1 MSDVRDLLRLTSELA
16 ADFVDSLD
24 ERAVLPPVDVPALRA
39 ALGGPL
45 PEEPIDPA
53 TVIAEL
59 AADADPGLAATPSG
73 RWFGFVM
80 GGSVPAALAAD
91 WLTSAWDQNAG
102 LFGPAPAAAIV
113 EEVSG
118 EWLREL
124 FGLPQ
129 GVSFAFVTGCQMAHV
144 TALAAAR
151 HHVLREAGWDV
162 NEGGLFGAPPIRVL
176 AGAKRHGTLDR
187 ALRLLGFGTGSIVEV
202 AADDQGRM
210 RPDDLLARLADGTGP
225 TIVCAQVG
233 EVNTGSCDDLER
245 IADVSEQAGAWLHVD
260 GAFGLWAA
268 ATPGLRYLV
277 AGVERADSWA
287 TDAHKWLNVPYD
299 SGLAFCRHPDSHR
312 AAMSARASYLVHAE
326 GDDRDELD
334 WNPEHSRRARGFA
347 VYAAIRSLGRAGIVE
362 LVERNCA
369 QARRFAEELGRLPG
383 AEILNEVVLNQVLLR
398 FETDERTQA
407 VLKSVQDSGDTWL
420 GGTTWADRAAIRI
433 SVSNWQ
439 TSDED
444 VALAV
449 RAFEAAAYEA
459 LTQ

>member
-1 MSDVRDLLRLTSELA
+1 MPAKWTGDADWSPLYAGQSAGLVHDIKPAAEIRERPRLRDRGRLVGPRARSYGRRVSDVRDLLRLTSELA

-176 AGAKRHGTLDR
+176 ADLPTFGDFVDFIGLPEVQELEQRYKVIDKEAKT
-187 ALRLLGFGTGSIVEV
+187 
-202 AADDQGRM
+202 
-210 RPDDLLARLADGTGP
+210 
-225 TIVCAQVG
+225 
-233 EVNTGSCDDLER
+233 
-245 IADVSEQAGAWLHVD
+245 
-260 GAFGLWAA
+260 
-268 ATPGLRYLV
+268 
-277 AGVERADSWA
+277 
-287 TDAHKWLNVPYD
+287 
-299 SGLAFCRHPDSHR
+299 
-312 AAMSARASYLVHAE
+312 
-326 GDDRDELD
+326 
-334 WNPEHSRRARGFA
+334 
-347 VYAAIRSLGRAGIVE
+347 
-362 LVERNCA
+362 
-369 QARRFAEELGRLPG
+369 
-383 AEILNEVVLNQVLLR
+383 
-398 FETDERTQA
+398 
-407 VLKSVQDSGDTWL
+407 
-420 GGTTWADRAAIRI
+420 
-433 SVSNWQ
+433 
-439 TSDED
+439 
-444 VALAV
+444 
-449 RAFEAAAYEA
+449 
-459 LTQ
+459 